1 MLTQL
6 RKWINGLHENTDGAM
21 SVEKIL
27 IIALI
32 ALPILI
38 FLVLFRNNV
47 EGWFNTQSTDLTN
60 AGANGTTPANGT
72 P

>member
-1 MLTQL
+1 MVARLRQL
-6 RKWINGLHENTDGAM
+6 ARRLHTDTAGAM

-38 FLVLFRNNV
+38 LLVLFRNQI
-47 EGWFNTQSTDLTN
+47 EGWFNTQSAALNTD
-60 AGANGTTPANGT
+60 ANGN
-72 P
+72 